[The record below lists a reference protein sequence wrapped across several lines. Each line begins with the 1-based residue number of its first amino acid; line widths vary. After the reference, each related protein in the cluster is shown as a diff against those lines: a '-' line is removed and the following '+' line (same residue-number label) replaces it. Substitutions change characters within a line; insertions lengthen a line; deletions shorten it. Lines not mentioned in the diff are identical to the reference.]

1 MRRGRRR
8 LVKIRRSLVVG
19 CQCGGRGWGDVCN
32 EDPYL
37 AKRGAVGR
45 LRAESGGGGGGA
57 RVDKHTRVERAV
69 QDPFSGTLI
78 AFWQRSAP
86 PGIYAEALERPDS
99 ALSPHP
105 PGTRSVALV
114 YHGH

>member
-45 LRAESGGGGGGA
+45 LRAESGGGVGA
-57 RVDKHTRVERAV
+57 RVSTSTPVSSV
-69 QDPFSGTLI
+69 QFRIL
-78 AFWQRSAP
+78 F
-86 PGIYAEALERPDS
+86 LE
-99 ALSPHP
+99 H
-105 PGTRSVALV
+105 
-114 YHGH
+114 